1 MPLPEL
7 LKVRDDF
14 SCMFWEKYGSLNPSQ
29 IYNADETGI
38 FYEMPPTKIW
48 AIKEKSAYIPECAKH
63 SARITASKKLPILFI
78 LKAMPNGTIE
88 RNELVKFPK
97 ALMVDNLDG
106 HVSETSEAIMAG
118 ELSCYLEPLPPN
130 FTSVCQPLDI
140 GVMRPVKAMLRN
152 EWLAENSPKKAT
164 AEYKRRAMIERM
176 IRVWKGFDKEN
187 VRRCFYKA
195 LP

>member
-1 MPLPEL
+1 MCQT
-7 LKVRDDF
+7 F
-14 SCMFWEKYGSLNPSQ
+14 
-29 IYNADETGI
+29 
-38 FYEMPPTKIW
+38 
-48 AIKEKSAYIPECAKH
+48 CAHH
-63 SARITASKKLPILFI
+63 SIVNNSKKIPILFI

-97 ALMVDNLDG
+97 GSFLFTTLKAPQFSWVDNLDG

-118 ELSCYLEPLPPN
+118 ELSCYLEPIPPN

-152 EWLAENSPKKAT
+152 EWLTENPPKKAT

-195 LP
+195 LPYAEI